1 MIDATNVKYK
11 VQIQSQAIVDNGY
24 WVGSHQGT
32 NPVNIDTAGCNYA
45 LITWELG
52 ASDIAM
58 AELSLYESDTT
69 TDGDFAIIAASNYAT
84 AGIGTLPSA
93 TADNTFLGW
102 IVTNLGTT
110 RLRYLRVNAKAGN
123 GSTGSFLSA
132 FALLGHPEQGI
143 DSVSEA
149 GFGQLVTV

>member
-69 TDGDFAIIAASNYAT
+69 TDGDFAIITSSNYSA
-84 AGIGTLPSA
+84 ALPSA
-93 TADNTFLGW
+93 TADDTVFSWWVPLDG
-102 IVTNLGTT
+102 
-110 RLRYLRVNAKAGN
+110 RRKRYLRVNAKGGN
-123 GSTGSFLSA
+123 GSLGA
-132 FALLGHPEQGI
+132 FGTARALLFGPPGGAATATL
-143 DSVSEA
+143 A
-149 GFGQLVTV
+149 GYAAVKTVT

>member
-1 MIDATNVKYK
+1 MNPFSTVKPYHMI
-11 VQIQSQAIVDNGY
+11 QPQAIVNNGY
-24 WVGSHQGT
+24 FVGSHQGT
-32 NPVNIDTAGCNYA
+32 TPRQVDTKGFGALLIVVQYA
-45 LITWELG
+45 

-58 AELSLYESDTT
+58 AELSLYESNTT

-132 FALLGHPEQGI
+132 FALLGLPEQGI